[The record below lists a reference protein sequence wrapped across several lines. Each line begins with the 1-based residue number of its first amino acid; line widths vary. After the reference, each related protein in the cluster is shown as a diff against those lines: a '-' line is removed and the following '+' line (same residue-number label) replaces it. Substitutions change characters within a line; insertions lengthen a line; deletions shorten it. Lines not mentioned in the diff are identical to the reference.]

1 MRLPAEAHH
10 YGIGLPL
17 FLARTLPYQ
26 ACKNI
31 PHANISRFPDA
42 VQRETVHR

>member
-1 MRLPAEAHH
+1 MRLSAEAHQ

-31 PHANISRFPDA
+31 QHADVKRFPGA
-42 VQRETVHR
+42 AQHAA